1 MGGIS
6 IWQLLIILAIVL
18 VIFGTK
24 RFKNIGSDVG
34 GAIKGFK
41 KSMASEDKKKEKII
55 SEKVIDAKVEAEKEH
70 NSEVK

>member
-6 IWQLLIILAIVL
+6 IWQLLIVLAIVL

-24 RFKNIGSDVG
+24 RFRNIGSDLG

-41 KSMASEDKKKEKII
+41 KSMSDESKENSQNKVIDSEVVKEEDKK
-55 SEKVIDAKVEAEKEH
+55 
-70 NSEVK
+70 